1 MCGFVGFM
9 DLRGEG
15 RTDAGLLRRMTDAI
29 LHRGPD
35 SSGEYVDAR
44 VALGARRLS
53 IIDLETGEQP
63 IFNEDGSIVLVCNGE
78 IFNHRELRARL
89 EARGHRFA
97 TRTDIEV
104 LVHLYEEEGPDLV
117 HHLNGQFAFALYDR
131 REERLLLARDHF
143 GISPL
148 HFAVV
153 DGLLV
158 FGSEIK
164 GMLEHPRVPR
174 EVDLTGLDQILTFPG
189 VVSPRTL
196 FKGIE
201 SLPNGH
207 LLIARGSD
215 LRRVEYWDLDYPR
228 IGETG
233 DDRPE
238 SWYVEG
244 LRERLTK
251 SVEDRLQADVPVGF
265 YLSGGIDSSLVAALI
280 REVSP
285 DVDRHSFSV
294 TFGDRELC
302 EGPYQ
307 RLMAG
312 HVGSQHHEIHFA
324 DASIADRLTRMVYH
338 CECPVKETYNT
349 CALALSESVRG
360 TGVKVVLAGQGADEI
375 FAGYMGY
382 RFDHLGLRS
391 GDGYDLDSLLEDELR
406 EQLWG
411 DPSIF
416 YEKDFYA
423 YRELRS
429 ALYAPEIAGRFEDID
444 CTAAPLVNP
453 ERLRGRHPVHQR
465 SYLDF
470 KLRLSEHL
478 LSEHG
483 DRMVMAS
490 SVEGRYPFLDLGVV
504 DFARTMPPHLKLN
517 DLTEKYVIK
526 KVAADLVPRRIVER
540 EKFGFRAPSSPY
552 LLQQGVEWVHD
563 LLSYDR
569 IRRQGYFDPD
579 VVERLKRQYSKK
591 DFALNA
597 HTETDFLMVV
607 LTFGLFLDLF
617 ALPSLN

>member
-1 MCGFVGFM
+1 MCGIAGFM

-15 RTDAGLLRRMTDAI
+15 RTDAGRLRRMTDS
-29 LHRGPD
+29 LVHRGPD
-35 SSGEYVDAR
+35 SSGYHVDPR

-63 IFNEDGSIVLVCNGE
+63 ICNEDGSVVLVCNGE
-78 IFNHRELRARL
+78 IFNYRELRKGL
-89 EARGHRFA
+89 EARGHRFS
-97 TRTDIEV
+97 TRTDIET

-117 HHLNGQFAFALYDR
+117 HRLNGQFAFALWDR
-131 REERLLLARDHF
+131 RQERLLLARDHF
-143 GISPL
+143 GVSPL
-148 HFAVV
+148 HFTVA

-164 GMLEHPRVPR
+164 AILEHPAVPR

-189 VVSPRTL
+189 LVSPRTL

-201 SLPNGH
+201 SLENGH
-207 LLIARGSD
+207 FLLIQGTD
-215 LRRVEYWDLDYPR
+215 VRRVRYWDLDYPLA
-228 IGETG
+228 GETG

-238 SWYVEG
+238 SYYVEG
-244 LRERLTK
+244 LRERFTR
-251 SVEDRLQADVPVGF
+251 SVEARLQADVPVGF

-280 REVSP
+280 RQVSP
-285 DVDRHSFSV
+285 DVDRHSFSI
-294 TFGDRELC
+294 TFEDREIC
-302 EGPYQ
+302 EAPFQ
-307 RLMAG
+307 RLMSQ
-312 HVGSQHHEIHFA
+312 HVGSRHHEIGFN
-324 DASIADRLTRMVYH
+324 DSSIADRLARMVLH
-338 CECPVKETYNT
+338 CECPVKETFNT

-382 RFDHLGLRS
+382 RFDGLGLRG
-391 GDGYDLDSLLEDELR
+391 GDSYDLDSLLEDELR
-406 EQLWG
+406 EELWG
-411 DPSIF
+411 DRSIF

-423 YRELRS
+423 YREERG
-429 ALYAPEIAGRFEDID
+429 ALYANPEVFEEID
-444 CTAAPLVNP
+444 CTRAPLVDK

-483 DRMVMAS
+483 DRMVMAN
-490 SVEGRYPFLDLGVV
+490 SVEGRYPFLDREVV
-504 DFARTMPPHLKLN
+504 DFARCIPPDLKLN
-517 DLTEKYVIK
+517 GFTEKYVIK
-526 KVAADLVPRRIVER
+526 KMAAGLVPSRIVER
-540 EKFGFRAPSSPY
+540 EKFGFRAPSSPF
-552 LLQQGVEWVHD
+552 LLQQGRPWIQD
-563 LLSYDR
+563 MLSYDR

-579 VVERLKRQYSKK
+579 VVERLKQRYSQRS
-591 DFALNA
+591 FELNA
-597 HTETDFLMVV
+597 HTETDYLMVV